1 MSEAKKKMTEEEIL
15 KSLDAIIDET
25 MGKDEEVV
33 SEKPASTETV
43 AKSEES
49 KDENK
54 QANGGEDKIKSGA
67 PMSEEQK
74 AEAAKKAKAKKEKED
89 DEDEDDEKSE
99 KSAQSEADL
108 KKAVSKEEAKKI
120 ADKEAD
126 KEVDEHEKEM
136 HKNKKMK
143 KSIEELAAAGVDAE
157 ELELIKAWREE
168 NDESEEQE
176 TSVDI
181 AKSVAQA
188 VGAQLEDIKKSFE
201 QKLSEKDDMIKSLSV
216 EVKKLSTQP
225 AHGRQSVDSLE
236 TIEKSGSS
244 EVTISKSQV
253 LDTMLELQKAGKG
266 INSQHIAEF
275 EATKNLSNPQVKA
288 LVMEETKKRFSN

>member
-108 KKAVSKEEAKKI
+108 KKAGSKEEAKKI

-253 LDTMLELQKAGKG
+253 LDTMLELQKAG
-266 INSQHIAEF
+266 
-275 EATKNLSNPQVKA
+275 LS
-288 LVMEETKKRFSN
+288 